1 MKKVFVSKSDDYNIE
16 NLIEIINE
24 QFETLGFSVEK
35 GSTVIIKPNL
45 IMKSKPE
52 QAIIT
57 HPNVTA
63 AVGLWVLNQGA
74 KVLITESPG
83 GTYSPSIMKSNFDAC
98 TYTQMAEKYGFG
110 LYTAC
115 EHQKIQCPDA
125 VICKSFDI
133 VKPFI
138 DADYII
144 DIAKLKSHGMLTYSG
159 ASKNLFGTVPGLMK
173 PELHMRFP
181 KEDDFATMLV
191 DLCLLV
197 KPQIAVID
205 AIDAMEGDGPTGGRA
220 KHIGALIS
228 SNDTFAAD
236 YIACQMANMK
246 PQVLSLLKKAMER
259 GLCPKSLDEIELFGE
274 DFNQFIQ
281 KDFLMPKSKPLN
293 FVDYLPKFLRPLA
306 SKITTPVPKIQ
317 TKNCIGC
324 GKCAE
329 SCPAHTISIV
339 DKKAIIN
346 KENCISCFCCHE
358 MCPMH
363 VIDIKRFS
371 LFNL

>member
-1 MKKVFVSKSDDYNIE
+1 MNKVFVSKVNDYDVE
-16 NLIEIINE
+16 NLIKVIDN
-24 QFETLGFSVEK
+24 QFSQLGFSVTK
-35 GSTVIIKPNL
+35 GSTVVIKPNL

-57 HPNVTA
+57 HPNVVE
-63 AVGLWVLNQGA
+63 AVGVWVLNQGA
-74 KVLITESPG
+74 KVLIVESPG
-83 GTYSPSIMKSNFDAC
+83 GTYSPSIMKSNFDGC
-98 TYTQMAEKYGFG
+98 GYTVMAKKHGFE

-115 EHQKIQCPDA
+115 EHEKVICEDA
-125 VICKSFDI
+125 LICKSFDI

-138 DADYII
+138 NADYII

-191 DLCLLV
+191 DLCLII
-197 KPQIAVID
+197 KPQISVID
-205 AIDAMEGDGPTGGRA
+205 AIDAMEGDGPTGGRP

-228 SNDTFAAD
+228 ADNTFSAD
-236 YIACQMANMK
+236 FIACQMANMV
-246 PQVLSLLKKAMER
+246 PSELSLLKKAMDR
-259 GLCPKSLDEIELFGE
+259 GLCPENIDEIKLFGE
-274 DFNQFIQ
+274 DFTKFIQ

-306 SKITTPVPKIQ
+306 KKISTPVPKIQ
-317 TKNCIGC
+317 IKNCIGC

-329 SCPAHTISIV
+329 SCPAHTIEII

-358 MCPMH
+358 MCPKH
-363 VIDIKRFS
+363 VIDIKRFT